1 MKLST
6 PIKTDHPPPW
16 WYSCLLRWPTLCQ
29 WGVVIIESLSHVQL
43 FETPWIIDNQA
54 LLSMGIS
61 QARILEW
68 VAFPSPRDLP
78 NPGIKPMSPA
88 LAGRFFTIE
97 PSGNPLW
104 PVYLNLSSLTLLWLA
119 LEFFPA
125 QSQEITLGGHP
136 RDLLENW
143 DVTILSSPTFFPA
156 QN

>member
-1 MKLST
+1 M
-6 PIKTDHPPPW
+6 D
-16 WYSCLLRWPTLCQ
+16 Y
-29 WGVVIIESLSHVQL
+29 
-43 FETPWIIDNQA
+43 NQPD
-54 LLSMGIS
+54 SSVHGIS

-68 VAFPSPRDLP
+68 VAFPSPGDLP
-78 NPGIKPMSPA
+78 KPGIKPVSPA

-97 PSGNPLW
+97 PSGKALW
-104 PVYLNLSSLTLLWLA
+104 IVYLNLSSFTLLWLA
-119 LEFFPA
+119 LEFFPV